1 MRLRPGSRSGPRWG
15 SLQRFPSLAGIKGP
29 TCKGRWKRGIEK
41 GEGRQMGKRGK
52 RRSRGGMPR
61 LFRRVKGPAHTYQCD
76 QFALI
81 FLGVLIV
88 FTTSSF
94 EFQPWINR
102 QRRVAASLHDLSPLD
117 YQVWGQSIFFLYT
130 IYERALDQLSMLSH
144 KQKQNTEKINVHVL
158 IIKSKQAAATIRA
171 DEQPTIRAD
180 GQTQT
185 DRHTFNYSARIRTH
199 TSTATYSMSRPTAHL
214 V

>member
-15 SLQRFPSLAGIKGP
+15 SLQRFPSLAGIKGF

-180 GQTQT
+180 GQTDRRT
-185 DRHTFNYSARIRTH
+185 DTHSITVHGYAHIQARRHTACRGRQH
-199 TSTATYSMSRPTAHL
+199 T
-214 V
+214 